1 MNWLRRYFELA
12 RRGILGMN
20 RRNAECILDHNPRD
34 RFPLVDGK
42 KNLADLCQSLG
53 VPTPEVFGVV
63 ASHSALRRLP
73 EMLADRESFVVK
85 PNRGAAG
92 RGILVI
98 AGRDGDRFLRHN
110 GKRVRDADVRQHV
123 ADIVSGLYSLGGQDD
138 AALIQRRVL
147 PHPALERISYQ
158 GTADIRLILYRHVPA
173 MAMLRL
179 PTRRSGGRAN
189 LHQGAI
195 GAGIDVASGVTCH
208 AVIGNRAARRH
219 PDTGEDVV
227 GFRVPFWQEILEMS
241 CTVSRAVGMGYI
253 GVDIVL
259 DRDHGPQLLEAN
271 ARPGLAIQIANNEG
285 LLPRLQAIDRQ
296 LGPEDLEVH
305 PARKPWSAAGASV
318 PASPSAS
325 QPLGRVP

>member
-1 MNWLRRYFELA
+1 MNWLQRYTELA
-12 RRGILGMN
+12 RRGILGIN
-20 RRNAECILDHNPRD
+20 RRNAEYILDHNPRH

-42 KNLADLCQSLG
+42 QNLAELCDTLG
-53 VPTPEVFGVV
+53 VPTPELYGVV

-73 EMLADRESFVVK
+73 EIVANHAAFVVK

-98 AGRDGDRFLRHN
+98 TGREDNRFQRHN
-110 GKRVRDADVRQHV
+110 GEWIRDTDIRQHA

-138 AALIQRRVL
+138 AALIQRRVV
-147 PHPALERISYQ
+147 PHPAFESISYQ
-158 GTADIRLILYRHVPA
+158 GTGDIRLILYRHVPA

-195 GAGIDVASGVTCH
+195 GAGINLESGETCH
-208 AVIGNRAARRH
+208 AVIGNRAAERH
-219 PDTGEDVV
+219 PDTGEPVI
-227 GFRVPFWQEILEMS
+227 GFRIPFWREILDMS
-241 CTVSRAVGMGYI
+241 RTVSQAVGMGYI

-271 ARPGLAIQIANNEG
+271 ARPGLAIQIANNAG

-296 LGPEDLEVH
+296 LGEEQETPRPLEF
-305 PARKPWSAAGASV
+305 
-318 PASPSAS
+318 ASPAARVG
-325 QPLGRVP
+325 QLPGRVS